1 MDRLLGYHVVCR
13 LRDSRVIAPSNHE
26 RCVLA
31 RVVLEQCQGARLLAF
46 NAPDNHLHI
55 QHCEDRATSGR
66 LTQRVQTALK
76 RRLGLPVGFATA
88 QHEPIKHNGHRAKA
102 FDYIFG
108 QQPRHGLSWD
118 PPREASNLP
127 DLLGLRII
135 GQHTATDVRS
145 LLPRVNRAHLLAFY
159 GLTELSEATSPVEH
173 VIPATLFALGR
184 TTLNSRAAVTGA
196 AWRAMMHV
204 LEGQLTVA
212 AMARLFGVA
221 RQTLFRRR
229 GDDPN
234 LRLVRA
240 IRLQLGVRRL
250 IGAAPAGSFVE

>member
-1 MDRLLGYHVVCR
+1 MASPRLST
-13 LRDSRVIAPSNHE
+13 SRSSTTGTGPS
-26 RCVLA
+26 
-31 RVVLEQCQGARLLAF
+31 
-46 NAPDNHLHI
+46 
-55 QHCEDRATSGR
+55 
-66 LTQRVQTALK
+66 
-76 RRLGLPVGFATA
+76 
-88 QHEPIKHNGHRAKA
+88 A
-102 FDYIFG
+102 FDYIFR

-118 PPREASNLP
+118 PLREASNLP

-145 LLPRVNRAHLLAFY
+145 LLPRVNRAHLLALY
-159 GLTELSEATSPVEH
+159 GLTELSEASSPLEH
-173 VIPATLFALGR
+173 VIPATLSALGR
-184 TTLNSRAAVTGA
+184 TTLNSRAAVTGV

-229 GDDPN
+229 GDDPD